1 MSIKRIIA
9 RLDIKGSDLIKTI
22 QLEGLR
28 KIGAP
33 EVFAKKYY
41 DGGIDEIIYMDTV
54 ASLYGRNHLSDLVKR
69 TVKNV
74 FVPITVGGGIRTLKD
89 AISLLKCGAD
99 KIAVNTAAVKK
110 PDLINEIA
118 NELGN
123 QCFVLSIEAKNTK
136 KNYWEVY
143 IENGRQP
150 TGISVQDWVLQTS
163 KRGVGEI
170 LLTSIDNEGT
180 GKGFDYNLLE
190 MVTNSVNIPI
200 IASGGMGSLSHFK
213 QLCNNINIDAIAMA
227 NIIHYNKF
235 SISEIKNFAVRENIK
250 IRK

>member
-213 QLCNNINIDAIAMA
+213 QLCNHINIDAIAMA

>member
-28 KIGAP
+28 KIGKP

-74 FVPITVGGGIRTLKD
+74 FVPITVGGGIRSLKD
-89 AISLLKCGAD
+89 AISLLKCGSD
-99 KIAVNTAAVKK
+99 KIAVNTAVVKK

-213 QLCNNINIDAIAMA
+213 QLCNKINIDAIAMA

>member
-1 MSIKRIIA
+1 M
-9 RLDIKGSDLIKTI
+9 
-22 QLEGLR
+22 
-28 KIGAP
+28 
-33 EVFAKKYY
+33 
-41 DGGIDEIIYMDTV
+41 
-54 ASLYGRNHLSDLVKR
+54 
-69 TVKNV
+69 
-74 FVPITVGGGIRTLKD
+74 
-89 AISLLKCGAD
+89 
-99 KIAVNTAAVKK
+99 
-110 PDLINEIA
+110 
-118 NELGN
+118 
-123 QCFVLSIEAKNTK
+123 
-136 KNYWEVY
+136 
-143 IENGRQP
+143 
-150 TGISVQDWVLQTS
+150 QDWVLQTS

-213 QLCNNINIDAIAMA
+213 QLCNKINIDAIAMA